1 MAKGW
6 YVLHTYSGYENKIE
20 KHLRKLME
28 NPALS
33 DVVLDI
39 KIPSE
44 EVVEV
49 KDGKK
54 KVSSRKFLPGYILL
68 EMDLPDSGWKNACS
82 EIKKIQGVTGFVG
95 ALGNLKPNP
104 ISPDEVRSI
113 LQKTGEFKASRHV
126 NTRQVFNIGESVKI
140 VGGPF
145 DTFTGKIDE
154 VNMEKGKLR
163 VVVGIFGRAT
173 PVEVDFSQVEQI

>member
-20 KHLRKLME
+20 KHVRKLME
-28 NPALS
+28 DPSLS

-54 KVSSRKFLPGYILL
+54 KITSRKFLPGYILL
-68 EMDLPDSGWKNACS
+68 EMDLPDRGWKNACS

-95 ALGNLKPNP
+95 ALGNVKPNP
-104 ISPDEVRSI
+104 ISSDEVRSI
-113 LQKTGEFKASRHV
+113 LQKTGELKASRHL
-126 NTRQVFNIGESVKI
+126 TAKQIFNIGESVKI

-145 DTFTGKIDE
+145 DSFTGKIDE

-163 VVVGIFGRAT
+163 VIVGIFGRAT

>member
-20 KHLRKLME
+20 KHVRKLME
-28 NPALS
+28 DPSLS

-54 KVSSRKFLPGYILL
+54 KITSRKFLPGYILL
-68 EMDLPDSGWKNACS
+68 EMDLPDRGWKNACS

-95 ALGNLKPNP
+95 ALGNVKPNP
-104 ISPDEVRSI
+104 ISSDEVRSI
-113 LQKTGEFKASRHV
+113 LQKTGELKASRHV
-126 NTRQVFNIGESVKI
+126 TAKQVFNIGESVKI

-145 DTFTGKIDE
+145 DSFTGKIDE

>member
-6 YVLHTYSGYENKIE
+6 YVLHTYSGYENRIE
-20 KHLRKLME
+20 KHVRKLME
-28 NPALS
+28 DPSLS
-33 DVVLDI
+33 SVILDI

-44 EVVEV
+44 EVVEM

-54 KVSSRKFLPGYILL
+54 KISSRKFLPGYILL
-68 EMDLPDSGWKNACS
+68 EMDLPDNGWKKACS

-95 ALGNLKPNP
+95 TLGTMKPNP
-104 ISPDEVRSI
+104 ITPDEVRSI
-113 LQKTGEFKASRHV
+113 LQKTGELKSGRQYKSK
-126 NTRQVFNIGESVKI
+126 QVFTVGESVKI

-145 DTFTGKIDE
+145 DSFTGKIDE

-173 PVEVDFSQVEQI
+173 PVEVDFTQVEQI

>member
-20 KHLRKLME
+20 KHVRKLME
-28 NPALS
+28 DPSLS

-54 KVSSRKFLPGYILL
+54 KITSRKFLPGYILL
-68 EMDLPDSGWKNACS
+68 EMDLPDRGWKNACS

-95 ALGNLKPNP
+95 ALGNVKPNP
-104 ISPDEVRSI
+104 ISSDEVRSI
-113 LQKTGEFKASRHV
+113 LQKTGELKASRHM
-126 NTRQVFNIGESVKI
+126 TAKQVFNIGESVKI

-145 DTFTGKIDE
+145 DSFTGKIDE

-163 VVVGIFGRAT
+163 VIVGIFGRAT